1 MRWKLILI
9 TSFVGAFVAGGAWCL
24 FTIAGFGQ
32 FSVLFSRPWIASL
45 SLIIPIL
52 LSTFAAIFVYRH
64 TAQRRK
70 TQALLTM
77 ILTLLLTFSIYIAFG
92 RYYQGRYYQGRFSM
106 VTLPQN
112 QLAADCS

>member
-9 TSFVGAFVAGGAWCL
+9 TSFLGALVAGGAWCL
-24 FTIAGFGQ
+24 LAIAGFGQ
-32 FSVLFSRPWIASL
+32 SGILFGRSWIASL

-70 TQALLTM
+70 TQAVVTIL
-77 ILTLLLTFSIYIAFG
+77 LTLLLTLGIYVTAMRFFRG
-92 RYYQGRYYQGRFSM
+92 RLSVVAM
-106 VTLPQN
+106 PAESTS
-112 QLAADCS
+112 C